1 MDDTRRIARRRILAL
16 AKALLGCALLA
27 FLLMQKDTLHQL
39 RVIFGRLDTLH
50 VVILFVIAMLLNLIG
65 SIKWSLFLRGEGAT
79 VTLPRLFSL
88 YLVGRFFSNFLPT
101 MVGGDVARSYLLGQS
116 IQSQSRSA
124 VSVILERSTGLV
136 GLIIV
141 VLASVSLNR
150 GLLASPIIA
159 GATVAGTVGAA
170 ILVLSFLYP
179 AWGLAQ
185 ARRLSSLPVVGRA
198 ASKATDF
205 IEQLVEQRH
214 QRRALILS
222 LLCSVGFHLA
232 TCVNVYAAAISIDFH
247 PRFLDVMVITPVIL
261 LLTMI
266 PVSPNNIGWWEWCF
280 STLLV
285 SAGGTASEGLAVG
298 LVLRA
303 VNLLSSLLGG
313 LLFLRLRSHQADEQP
328 APPPP
333 DARA

>member
-1 MDDTRRIARRRILAL
+1 MDDTRRNARRRILAL
-16 AKALLGCALLA
+16 FKALLGCALLA

-39 RVIFGRLDTLH
+39 RIIFGRLDTIH
-50 VVILFVIAMLLNLIG
+50 IVILFVIAMLLNLIG
-65 SIKWSLFLRGEGAT
+65 SIKWSLFLRGEGAAA
-79 VTLPRLFSL
+79 TLPRLFSL

-101 MVGGDVARSYLLGQS
+101 MVGGDVARSYLLGRS

-124 VSVILERSTGLV
+124 VSVILERSTGLI
-136 GLIIV
+136 GLIVV
-141 VLASVSLNR
+141 VLASVSMNR
-150 GLLASPIIA
+150 SLLASPIIA
-159 GATVAGTVGAA
+159 GATLAGTGGA
-170 ILVLSFLYP
+170 IVLVLSFLYP
-179 AWGLAQ
+179 AWGLSQ
-185 ARRLSSLPVVGRA
+185 ARRLSHLPVVGRPA
-198 ASKATDF
+198 TKAINF

-280 STLLV
+280 STLLT

-313 LLFLRLRSHQADEQP
+313 LLFLRLRHHQPDPAEPAPQADSP
-328 APPPP
+328 A
-333 DARA
+333 